1 DAAYGKALTMTTM
14 EQLISSWDVTASTT
28 DQKLGLFQY
37 DDAGVETS
45 LANIFLQQYKIIAG
59 INIILANVDS
69 KKAVFSPGNYE
80 LIKGEC
86 LALRAYVHFDL
97 LRLFGPVP
105 ANATNA
111 NLLAYVKTVSKIA
124 NPHIS
129 VDAYKTE
136 LLN

>member
-1 DAAYGKALTMTTM
+1 MKKIKLIIGVLVMVVFTVSCQKFLTVNPKTEMTGDALFSSEQGFVSALAGVYIQMKEDAAYGKALTMTTM

-69 KKAVFSPGNYE
+69 KKTVFSQGNY
-80 LIKGEC
+80 
-86 LALRAYVHFDL
+86 
-97 LRLFGPVP
+97 
-105 ANATNA
+105 
-111 NLLAYVKTVSKIA
+111 
-124 NPHIS
+124 
-129 VDAYKTE
+129 
-136 LLN
+136 